1 MQRNLT
7 FATAVAADEPVTT
20 LERMPE
26 VSLAA
31 VADSAPPAWRHTL
44 VLKGC
49 LDGQSGPELQD
60 EIECLYQEGVSSLVL
75 DIRELETIE
84 LVGAQAIASLS
95 ALYERRGLTVAVLGG
110 PAWVHHAMI
119 EAETLNRRFTPRR
132 FTHLTDEGLGARST
146 EMTKEL

>member
-7 FATAVAADEPVTT
+7 FATSVPVGNGVST
-20 LERMPE
+20 LEKMPD
-26 VSLAA
+26 VSLGIAE
-31 VADSAPPAWRHTL
+31 SAPPVWRHTL

-49 LDGQSGPELQD
+49 LDAQSGPELQD
-60 EIECLYQEGVSSLVL
+60 EIECLYQEGVTSLVI
-75 DIRELETIE
+75 DIRQLETIE

-110 PAWVHHAMI
+110 PAWVHHTMI

-132 FTHLTDEGLGARST
+132 FTHLTDEGLGARAT